1 MFSYLD
7 AFDHI
12 CSKVTPMEVV
22 TLVNRMFLTFDKLSE
37 KHEVY
42 KVKLWT
48 PKSDLYT
55 FAPCKFVEKM

>member
-22 TLVNRMFLTFDKLSE
+22 TLVNGMFLTFDKLSE
-37 KHEVY
+37 KHDVY
-42 KVKLWT
+42 KVKHWT
-48 PKSDLYT
+48 QKTDLYN
-55 FAPCKFVEKM
+55 FAPCKFVENM